1 MREQTPGP
9 QICGPRNVSPALVCF
24 LENIQGTMF
33 MRSFCLLLFTVT
45 FQALGA
51 QLPKPDHI
59 VIIIFENRSY
69 TYLKDNVVKAP
80 FINSLLADSHTA
92 LFTQSYAI
100 TNPSQP
106 NYLALYSGSNQGVT
120 TDDVPGNL
128 PFSTCNL
135 GAGLLAKGY
144 SISGY
149 CEDLPSV
156 GYLGSTA
163 GGYVKRHNPIAYW
176 QGSGPNQT
184 PPGINKRFADF
195 PSDYNTLPDVSFV
208 IPNLYNNM
216 HSGSTNA
223 GDDWFRDHLKAY
235 MDWAKTNNS
244 LLILT
249 FDEDDEKSN
258 NHILTFFYGPMV
270 KGGEYNARIDHYSVL
285 RTLEDIYGLSHC
297 GNSAAASPVD
307 YVWTTPTGIEDH
319 KHETAQLKL
328 FPSPARDNVTV
339 RVSGITKQI
348 GTLELADVSGRK
360 LLVRNVDLKSGPNSF
375 NLSTSGLCAGIYLV
389 QLRAPGL
396 ALAGKF
402 MVD

>member
-1 MREQTPGP
+1 
-9 QICGPRNVSPALVCF
+9 
-24 LENIQGTMF
+24 
-33 MRSFCLLLFTVT
+33 
-45 FQALGA
+45 
-51 QLPKPDHI
+51 
-59 VIIIFENRSY
+59 
-69 TYLKDNVVKAP
+69 
-80 FINSLLADSHTA
+80 
-92 LFTQSYAI
+92 
-100 TNPSQP
+100 
-106 NYLALYSGSNQGVT
+106 
-120 TDDVPGNL
+120 
-128 PFSTCNL
+128 
-135 GAGLLAKGY
+135 
-144 SISGY
+144 
-149 CEDLPSV
+149 
-156 GYLGSTA
+156 
-163 GGYVKRHNPIAYW
+163 
-176 QGSGPNQT
+176 
-184 PPGINKRFADF
+184 
-195 PSDYNTLPDVSFV
+195 
-208 IPNLYNNM
+208 
-216 HSGSTNA
+216 
-223 GDDWFRDHLKAY
+223 

-285 RTLEDIYGLSHC
+285 RTLEDIYGLTHC
-297 GNSAAASPVD
+297 GNSAAAAPVD

>member
-1 MREQTPGP
+1 
-9 QICGPRNVSPALVCF
+9 
-24 LENIQGTMF
+24 MF
-33 MRSFCLLLFTVT
+33 MRFYCFLLFVFTIH
-45 FQALGA
+45 ALSA

-59 VIIIFENRSY
+59 VMVIFENRSY

-106 NYLALYSGSNQGVT
+106 NYLVLYSGSKQGVT
-120 TDDVPGNL
+120 TDEVPGNL
-128 PFSTCNL
+128 PFNTCNL
-135 GAGLLAKGY
+135 GASLLGKGY
-144 SISGY
+144 TISGY

-156 GYLGSTA
+156 GYLGTVS

-270 KGGEYNARIDHYSVL
+270 KGGAYSERIDHYSVL
-285 RTLEDIYGLSHC
+285 RMLEDIYGLGHC
-297 GNSAAASPVD
+297 GNSANAAPVD
-307 YVWTTPTGIEDH
+307 YVWTNTPAGIEDH
-319 KHETAQLKL
+319 NRQDAQFKI
-328 FPSPARDNVTV
+328 FPSPAHDKVTV
-339 RVSGITKQI
+339 QVNSSVMSQYV
-348 GTLELADVSGRK
+348 TLALADVSGRK
-360 LLVRNVDLKSGPNSF
+360 LSVKNVELKPGVNTID
-375 NLSTSGLCAGIYLV
+375 LSTTGLSAGMYYVHLYG
-389 QLRAPGL
+389 PGL
-396 ALAGKF
+396 DMAGKF
-402 MVD
+402 LVH